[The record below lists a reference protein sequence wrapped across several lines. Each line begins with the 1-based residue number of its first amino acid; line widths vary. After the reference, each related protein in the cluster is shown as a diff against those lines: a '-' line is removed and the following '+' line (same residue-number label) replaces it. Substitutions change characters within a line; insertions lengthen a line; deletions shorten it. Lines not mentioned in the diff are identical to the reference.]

1 VIKVLVTG
9 GAGYIGS
16 HTARLLEQSGYSV
29 IIYDNFSR
37 GHRAAVEGLAVIE
50 GDTAEYDKLVRVLEE
65 EEIGAVMHF
74 AAHSQVGES
83 VEKPALYYRNN
94 VIGGLTLLD
103 AVLAAG
109 VQFFVFSSSA
119 AVYGEPLRTPIA
131 EDHALNPTNP
141 YGETKVV
148 IEKALEDYG
157 RAYSLKTVALR
168 YFNAAGA
175 AADGSIGEDHEPE
188 THLIPLVI
196 KAVLGQR
203 DKVTVFGDDYPTAD
217 GTAVRDYIHV
227 DDLAKA
233 HLLALEALPRGNCRA
248 AYNLGKGKGYSVLE
262 VIRAV
267 EKVTGE
273 KVPFA
278 IGARREGDPAVLVAA
293 ADQAKA
299 ELGWQPEYGELES
312 IVASAWR
319 WHSKNRNG
327 FS

>member
-1 VIKVLVTG
+1 MVKVLVTG

-16 HTARLLEQSGYSV
+16 HTARKLKQSGYSV

-37 GHRAAVEGLAVIE
+37 GHRAAVEGLPVIE
-50 GDTAEYDKLVRVLEE
+50 GDTAEYDKLVRVLGEE
-65 EEIGAVMHF
+65 DIGAVMHF

-94 VIGGLTLLD
+94 VIGGLTLLE
-103 AVLAAG
+103 AVLEAG

-119 AVYGEPLRTPIA
+119 AVYGEPLETPID
-131 EDHALNPTNP
+131 EEHPLNPTNP
-141 YGETKVV
+141 YGETKVAF
-148 IEKALEDYG
+148 ERALRDYG
-157 RAYSLKTVALR
+157 RAYGLRAVSLR

-175 AADGSIGEDHEPE
+175 ADDGSIGEDHEPE

-196 KAVLGQR
+196 KAVLGQK
-203 DKVTVFGDDYPTAD
+203 DGVTVFGDDYPTAD

-248 AYNLGKGKGYSVLE
+248 AYNLGNGRGYSVLE

-267 EKVTGE
+267 EKVTAK
-273 KVPFA
+273 KVPFTV
-278 IGARREGDPAVLVAA
+278 GARREGDPAVLVAS
-293 ADQAKA
+293 ADKARA
-299 ELGWQPEYGELES
+299 ELGWQPEHGELES
-312 IVASAWR
+312 IVTDAWR